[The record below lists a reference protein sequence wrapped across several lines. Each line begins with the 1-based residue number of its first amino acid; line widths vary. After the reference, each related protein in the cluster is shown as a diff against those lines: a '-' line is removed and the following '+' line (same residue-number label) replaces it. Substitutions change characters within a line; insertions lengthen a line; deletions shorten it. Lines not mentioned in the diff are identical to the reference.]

1 MKNRDLSLLIIRL
14 TVGILMLLHGIFKLN
29 HGIGGIIGMVE
40 AKGLPGF
47 IGYGVF
53 VGEVIAPLLIII
65 GYRTRVGSLLLIANM
80 LVIIFLVQQHNFFAL
95 GAQGGWKLE
104 LVGFYLFGA
113 LALFFSG
120 GGKYA
125 LASKT
130 KWD

>member
-14 TVGILMLLHGIFKLN
+14 TVGILMLLHGIYKLN
-29 HGIGGIIGMVE
+29 HGIGGIVGMVE

-53 VGEVIAPLLIII
+53 VGEVLAPLLLIV
-65 GYRTRVGSLLLIANM
+65 GYRTRIGALLLLANM
-80 LVIIFLVQQHNFFAL
+80 LFVIFLVQQHNIFAL
-95 GAQGGWKLE
+95 DAHGGWKLE

-125 LASKT
+125 LSSKT
-130 KWD
+130 SWD

>member
-1 MKNRDLSLLIIRL
+1 MRNRDLAIFVIRL
-14 TVGILMLLHGIFKLN
+14 TVGILMLLHGIYKLN
-29 HGIGGIIGMVE
+29 HGIGGIVGSVE

-47 IGYGVF
+47 IGYLVYI
-53 VGEVIAPLLIII
+53 GEVIAPLLIII
-65 GYRTRVGSLLLIANM
+65 GYRTRVGALILMINM
-80 LVIIFLVQQHNFFAL
+80 LFIIYLVYPHSIFAL
-95 GAQGGWKLE
+95 GPHGSWKLE

-125 LASKT
+125 LSSKT

>member
-1 MKNRDLSLLIIRL
+1 MRNRDLSILIIRL
-14 TVGILMLLHGIFKLN
+14 TVGILMLLHGIYKLN
-29 HGIGGIIGMVE
+29 HGIGGIVGMVE

-47 IGYGVF
+47 IGYLVF
-53 VGEVIAPLLIII
+53 IGEIIAPLLIII
-65 GYRTRVGSLLLIANM
+65 GYRTRVGALLLLTNM
-80 LVIIFLVQQHNFFAL
+80 LFVIFLVFQHSIFAL
-95 GAQGGWKLE
+95 GPHGGWKLE

-125 LASKT
+125 LSSKT